1 MTVNNSGRGEIAT
14 FYHSGN
20 LRVLSQSVQSMRR
33 GKVCS
38 LCLTCFCSLG
48 SFFVADV
55 IHLAVEG
62 FISPCGGFPLH
73 TALKAGAVV
82 EENGACRSPG
92 TCLPRN
98 EQYHSHPGFAGDLPG
113 PAILVSDN
121 GDMGCTSD
129 TNPAEALPASVESFI
144 HEGKLEGNCLGGK
157 WRGSWFGCRGCN
169 KYSEKSRCF

>member
-20 LRVLSQSVQSMRR
+20 LRVLSQRVWSMRR

-48 SFFVADV
+48 SCFAADV

-62 FISPCGGFPLH
+62 FISPCRGFPLH

-82 EENGACRSPG
+82 EENGACRSSG

-98 EQYHSHPGFAGDLPG
+98 EQYHSHPGFAGSLPG
-113 PAILVSDN
+113 PAVLVSDS
-121 GDMGCTSD
+121 GEMGCTP
-129 TNPAEALPASVESFI
+129 TEALSASVESFI
-144 HEGKLEGNCLGGK
+144 HEGKLEGNFLGGK
-157 WRGSWFGCRGCN
+157 WRRSWFGCRECN
-169 KYSEKSRCF
+169 KCSQNS